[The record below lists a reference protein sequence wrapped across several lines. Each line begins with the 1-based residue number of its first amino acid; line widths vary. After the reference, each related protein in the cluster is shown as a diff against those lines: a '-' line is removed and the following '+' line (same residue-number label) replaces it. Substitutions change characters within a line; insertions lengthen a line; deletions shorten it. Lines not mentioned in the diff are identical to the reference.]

1 MRLTPLLLLWFSVA
15 AAEPDRRHDEHTYA
29 EPTRVRTK
37 DLSLELTVDFAA
49 KRLAGSA
56 TLVVEWLDPAA
67 HQLVLDTRDLRITRV
82 DASSDGQTWKRVKFA
97 VGKRDRILGSKLTIE
112 AGRAAQVR
120 VSYQTSPQASGLQWM
135 SARLTANGKQ
145 PFLFSQSQAIHARS
159 WIPLQDTPGV
169 RFTYS
174 ARIRTAKAVVALMSA
189 DNDPAVV
196 RDGDY
201 SFRMTEPVPSYLL
214 ALAVGDLAFK
224 PISPRSGVWAE
235 PSMVDRAVFEFAGTE
250 KMIAVIEGLYG
261 PYRWGRYDLL
271 ILPASFPLGGMENPR
286 LSFITPTVLVG
297 DRSLVGLIAHEL
309 AHSWSGNLVTN
320 ASWKDLW
327 LNEGFTTYVENRVI
341 EAVYGRELADIENVL
356 TQRSLLEKLNTS
368 PPMRQRLRS
377 VAAPER
383 DPDDMYDVAYEKGQW
398 FLQALELRFGRAT
411 FDAFL
416 RKWFDRNAFTS
427 VTTDDFVTFMRADL
441 FPKKPGAITEVELA
455 AWLEGDG
462 VPKTAPVAAS
472 ARLRAVD
479 DIRMRWLAATA
490 KLEPATL
497 ATWSTQER
505 VHFLEELPE
514 TLSEAQLV
522 ELDRALALTDTK
534 NAELAQ
540 RWYPLTIRSGYRVTR
555 PAISLFVARVG
566 RRKLIM
572 PIYRALVTTPDGLAF
587 AKRTFARVRTNY
599 HPMTIASVEEVLAEA
614 ARPRKK
620 N

>member
-1 MRLTPLLLLWFSVA
+1 M
-15 AAEPDRRHDEHTYA
+15 AEPDRRHDEHSYA

-37 DLSLELTVDFAA
+37 DLALELKVDFAA
-49 KRLAGSA
+49 KRLAGTA

-67 HQLVLDTRDLRITRV
+67 QQLVLDTRDLQITRV

-97 VGKRDRILGSKLTIE
+97 VGKRDRIVGSKLTIE
-112 AGRAAQVR
+112 AARATQVR
-120 VSYQTSPQASGLQWM
+120 VSYRTSPMASGLQWM
-135 SARLTANGKQ
+135 SAKLTANGKQ

-174 ARIRTAKAVVALMSA
+174 ARIRTPKTVVALMSA

-196 RDGDY
+196 RDGDF

-235 PSMVDRAVFEFAGTE
+235 PSVLERAVYEFGDIE
-250 KMIAVIEGLYG
+250 KMIVVVEGLYG

-271 ILPASFPLGGMENPR
+271 ILPASFPYGGMENPR
-286 LSFITPTVLVG
+286 LSFMTPTVLVG
-297 DRSLVGLIAHEL
+297 DRSLVGILAHEL

-327 LNEGFTTYVENRVI
+327 LNEGVTTYVENRVI
-341 EAVYGRELADIENVL
+341 EAVYGRELAEIENVL
-356 TQRSLLEKLNTS
+356 TQRSLLEKLKTS
-368 PPMRQRLRS
+368 PPARQRLRA
-377 VAAPER
+377 VATPGLG
-383 DPDDMYDVAYEKGQW
+383 PDDLSDVAYDKGQW
-398 FLQALELRFGRAT
+398 FLQALEVRFGRAT

-416 RKWFDRNAFTS
+416 RKWFERNAFTS
-427 VTTDDFVTFMRADL
+427 VTTDDFVASLRSDL
-441 FPKKPGAITEVELA
+441 FPKKPGAITDAELT
-455 AWLEGDG
+455 AWLDGEGI
-462 VPKTAPVAAS
+462 PKTAPVAAS

-479 DIRMRWLAATA
+479 DIRMRWLAGTA

-497 ATWSTQER
+497 APWSTQER

-514 TLSEAQLV
+514 TLPEAQLV
-522 ELDRALALTDTK
+522 ELDRALALTGTK
-534 NAELAQ
+534 NGELAQ
-540 RWYPLTIRSGYRVTR
+540 RWYPLTIRSGYRLTR
-555 PAISLFVARVG
+555 PAIIAFVERVG

-572 PIYRALVTTPDGLAF
+572 PIYRALVATPEGLAF

-599 HPMTIASVEEVLAEA
+599 HPMTIASVQEVLVEA
-614 ARPRKK
+614 SRPRKK
-620 N
+620 RLEKD